1 MGMVFE
7 ERSTGSD
14 RARYVW
20 ILVAL
25 GCAAFALWSRP
36 AIPQNPA
43 YHLMADQR
51 PALGVSNGLNVVSN
65 VPFALVGGL
74 GLVATLRRRDDGS
87 PVFEEPWLRWP
98 YALLFLGTAVTA
110 LGSSY
115 YHLAPDN
122 ARLVW
127 DRLPM
132 TLVCMGLVTAV
143 LAECVDVRLA
153 RQLFLPLVVAAAGSV
168 GYWRWTELHGVGDL
182 RPYALAQYG
191 SLLAIVLLLALYP
204 GRFREARYLAAGL
217 CAYGVAKIL
226 ELADAPVY
234 AASGHIVSGHTLKHL
249 VAAGGLA
256 MIAAMIH
263 KRGAAPIE
271 APQPRE

>member
-1 MGMVFE
+1 MGMVSE
-7 ERSTGSD
+7 GRSTGSD
-14 RARYVW
+14 RARHVW

-36 AIPQNPA
+36 AIPQDPA
-43 YHLMADQR
+43 YHRMADER
-51 PALGVSNGLNVVSN
+51 SALGVSNWLNVVSN
-65 VPFALVGGL
+65 APFALVGGL
-74 GLVATLRRRDDGS
+74 GLLATLRRRDDGA
-87 PVFEEPWLRWP
+87 PVFEDPWLHWP
-98 YALLFLGTAVTA
+98 YAAVFLGTAVTA

-143 LAECVDVRLA
+143 VAECVDVRLA
-153 RQLFLPLVVAAAGSV
+153 RRLFLPLAVAAAGSV
-168 GYWRWTELHGVGDL
+168 GYWRWTELRGVGDL

-191 SLLAIVLLLALYP
+191 SLLAIVLLLALYR
-204 GRFREARYLAAGL
+204 GRFRDARYLAAGL

-234 AASGHIVSGHTLKHL
+234 AASGHVVSGHTLKHL
-249 VAAGGLA
+249 VAAVSLGL
-256 MIAAMIH
+256 IAAMVH
-263 KRGAAPIE
+263 RRGTAPIE

>member
-1 MGMVFE
+1 MGMVSVA
-7 ERSTGSD
+7 RSAGSD
-14 RARYVW
+14 RVRHVL

-25 GCAAFALWSRP
+25 GCAALGLLSRP
-36 AIPQNPA
+36 AIPQDPA

-51 PALGVSNGLNVVSN
+51 PAFGVSNGLNVVSN
-65 VPFALVGGL
+65 APFALVGGL
-74 GLVATLRRRDDGS
+74 GLVATLRRRSDGS
-87 PVFEEPWLRWP
+87 PVFEDPWLRWP
-98 YALLFLGTAVTA
+98 YAAVFLGTAATA

-132 TLVCMGLVTAV
+132 TLVCVGLVTAV
-143 LAECVDVRLA
+143 LAECVHVRLA
-153 RQLFLPLVVAAAGSV
+153 RPLFLPLIVAAAGSV

-182 RPYALAQYG
+182 RPYALVQYG

-204 GRFREARYLAAGL
+204 GRFRHAPYLAAGL

-226 ELADAPVY
+226 ELADALVY
-234 AASGHIVSGHTLKHL
+234 AASGHVVSGHTLKHL
-249 VAAGGLA
+249 VAAVGLGL
-256 MIAAMIH
+256 IAAMIH
-263 KRGAAPIE
+263 GRRAAPME